1 LHKKFTGSEFGTEY
15 LHIPYKS
22 KVVINVY
29 MSQKN
34 YENRKQEQQIQQ
46 STSLWSQ
53 MAEQVLDS
61 LTDKNMTA
69 TMELQNLEID
79 VPKARGPEGR
89 DLGSAKCIVNGKIVW
104 TTELHKT

>member
-1 LHKKFTGSEFGTEY
+1 
-15 LHIPYKS
+15 
-22 KVVINVY
+22 

-34 YENRKQEQQIQQ
+34 YGNQQQDHQIQQ

-53 MAEQVLDS
+53 MAGQVLEG

-69 TMELQNLEID
+69 TMELQNIEID
-79 VPKARGPEGR
+79 VPKARGPDGR
-89 DLGSAKCIVNGKIVW
+89 DLGSAKWIVNGKIVW